1 VNVMYGLMGFKTHA
15 KVLLVVRKERS
26 GLRRYVHLATGNYN
40 QQTARIYTDLSLFTA
55 REDIAE
61 DATAFFNMLTG
72 YSAPAR
78 WNRLIVSPLGLHEA
92 VLGLIA
98 RETEHARAG
107 KEARIVAKMNSLV
120 DADVITALYA
130 ASQAGVSVDLLVRGI
145 CCLRPGVP
153 NVSENIRVRAIVDRF
168 LEHARVFYFRNGGS
182 EEVYGSSADWMPRNF
197 RRRVEVM
204 YPILDDSL
212 RRRVIDEILGTTWN
226 DSVKAW
232 SMRSDG
238 SYSRLVPK
246 DDENIRSQQRFI
258 DITRERAR
266 ETEAI
271 LGLSGKST
279 LPGPVR
285 ALDKLRR
292 RGKKRKRQRRGD

>member
-1 VNVMYGLMGFKTHA
+1 
-15 KVLLVVRKERS
+15 
-26 GLRRYVHLATGNYN
+26 
-40 QQTARIYTDLSLFTA
+40 
-55 REDIAE
+55 
-61 DATAFFNMLTG
+61 
-72 YSAPAR
+72 
-78 WNRLIVSPLGLHEA
+78 
-92 VLGLIA
+92 
-98 RETEHARAG
+98 
-107 KEARIVAKMNSLV
+107 
-120 DADVITALYA
+120 
-130 ASQAGVSVDLLVRGI
+130 
-145 CCLRPGVP
+145 
-153 NVSENIRVRAIVDRF
+153 
-168 LEHARVFYFRNGGS
+168 
-182 EEVYGSSADWMPRNF
+182 MPRNF

-232 SMRSDG
+232 SLRSDG

-246 DDENIRSQQRFI
+246 DDENVRSQQRFI
-258 DITRERAR
+258 DLTRERAR

-271 LGLSGKST
+271 LGLSGKSA